1 MKLDHRRLGATLALA
16 AALTAGSDGAAHAL
30 PVLTFAQT
38 ATGPL
43 DPIDATNPTPT
54 TTVIAG
60 ADIPILVS
68 QYAGG
73 IAPYSG
79 GLPAIPAY
87 LDIELHSTGAVTT
100 FPSGPGE
107 TSLSEPFS
115 GTVTFTSGMNG
126 TGANYLSATF
136 TDTVF
141 GIVDGPA
148 LSMDATEPPGS
159 VVFTSSV
166 LSQTI
171 LQDPKAVSFSFA
183 DVDPLVAVTDGTL
196 AGFTSTIAGT
206 ISANP
211 PPVTVPEPATMTLL
225 AAGLIVTGAAF
236 ARRRPRS

>member
-1 MKLDHRRLGATLALA
+1 
-16 AALTAGSDGAAHAL
+16 
-30 PVLTFAQT
+30 
-38 ATGPL
+38 
-43 DPIDATNPTPT
+43 
-54 TTVIAG
+54 
-60 ADIPILVS
+60 
-68 QYAGG
+68 
-73 IAPYSG
+73 
-79 GLPAIPAY
+79 
-87 LDIELHSTGAVTT
+87 
-100 FPSGPGE
+100 
-107 TSLSEPFS
+107 
-115 GTVTFTSGMNG
+115 
-126 TGANYLSATF
+126 
-136 TDTVF
+136 
-141 GIVDGPA
+141 
-148 LSMDATEPPGS
+148 MDATEPPGS